1 MSIDVKICGINSIEA
16 LDAAVLGGAK
26 MLGFVFFAKSPRF
39 ITRDEARALLARV
52 PAGVL
57 KVALLVGPD
66 DSFVR
71 SIACDLPF
79 DWVQLHG
86 EESPERVAE
95 IKLITGL
102 PVMKAVG
109 ISGPEDIARAHGFEA
124 VADRILLDAKAPK
137 GAALPGGNALSFDWN
152 LIRGETW
159 QKPWMLA
166 GGLNAAN
173 VAQAVKISGAKAVDV
188 SSGVEDA
195 PGHKSP
201 DKIREFL
208 QVAASL

>member
-1 MSIDVKICGINSIEA
+1 MTIDVKICGIKTPEA
-16 LDAAVLGGAK
+16 LDAAVAGGAK
-26 MLGFVFFAKSPRF
+26 MLGFVFFAKSPRAV
-39 ITRDEARALLARV
+39 TPHEARALLARV

-57 KVALLVGPD
+57 KVALMVDPD
-66 DSFVR
+66 DAMVR
-71 SIACDLPF
+71 SIACQLPF
-79 DWVQLHG
+79 DMVQLHG
-86 EESPERVAE
+86 AESFERVAE
-95 IKLITGL
+95 IKATTGL

-109 ISGPEDIARAHGFEA
+109 ISGPEDMLRAHDYEA

-137 GAALPGGNALSFDWN
+137 DAVLPGGNALSFDWT

-173 VAQAVKISGAKAVDV
+173 LVEAVKTSGARAVDV

-195 PGHKSP
+195 PGRKSV

-208 QVAASL
+208 RLAALL